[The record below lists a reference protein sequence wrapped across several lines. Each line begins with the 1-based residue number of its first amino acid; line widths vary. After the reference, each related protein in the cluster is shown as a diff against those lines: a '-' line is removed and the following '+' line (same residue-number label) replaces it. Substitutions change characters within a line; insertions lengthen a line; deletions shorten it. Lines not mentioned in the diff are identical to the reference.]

1 ITLLSLVGKVYTG
14 VLCARLTDWAEK
26 RGVLVEEQG
35 GFRAR
40 RGCPEQVFALT
51 ELIKMRQRMKIDTYA
66 CFIDIK
72 KAYDTVW
79 HSGLKDKLKRYGIHG
94 RMYAAICSLYAG
106 CESTVRLGGT
116 LGYTEFFPIETGVRQ
131 GCILSP
137 LLYSIFINDLA
148 VELKS
153 HRLGASID
161 IGELNRL
168 SVLLYADDIVLLADS
183 IEDLQILMS
192 TVHSYSHQWR

>member
-106 CESTVRLGGT
+106 CESTIRLGGV
-116 LGYTEFFPIETGVRQ
+116 LGYTDFFPIETGVRQ

-137 LLYSIFINDLA
+137 LLYSLFINDVA
-148 VELKS
+148 IRLKEES
-153 HRLGASID
+153 NDCGVPVGPERRLV
-161 IGELNRL
+161 
-168 SVLLYADDIVLLADS
+168 VLLYADDIVLLSESEAGVAS
-183 IEDLQILMS
+183 LMAA
-192 TVHSYSHQWR
+192 VHAYSVQW